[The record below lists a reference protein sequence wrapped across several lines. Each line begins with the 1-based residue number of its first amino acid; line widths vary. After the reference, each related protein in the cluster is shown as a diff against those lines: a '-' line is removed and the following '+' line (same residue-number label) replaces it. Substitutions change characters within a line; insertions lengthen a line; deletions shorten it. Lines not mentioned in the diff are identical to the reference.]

1 MDIRRIEKLALTD
14 EEKQMILGENSRRLY
29 FSQSDELGGLT
40 EAFEIIGHWLIDISR
55 RYLS

>member
-29 FSQSDELGGLT
+29 FNQNDEPGGFHGGLL
-40 EAFEIIGHWLIDISR
+40 E
-55 RYLS
+55 